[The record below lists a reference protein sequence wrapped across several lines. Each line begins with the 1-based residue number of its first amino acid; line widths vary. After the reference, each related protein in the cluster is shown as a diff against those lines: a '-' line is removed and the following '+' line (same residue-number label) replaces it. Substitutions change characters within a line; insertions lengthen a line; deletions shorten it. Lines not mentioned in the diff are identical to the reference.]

1 MDQYNPIRN
10 TVSLGSKAHSD
21 LKDLTTRQYANIE
34 PSCCSDSSIPSFDA
48 PAQPLPEYQQS
59 FIVIA
64 LMQSISI

>member
-10 TVSLGSKAHSD
+10 TVSLGSKAYFNVG
-21 LKDLTTRQYANIE
+21 DLTTRQYANIE
-34 PSCCSDSSIPSFDA
+34 SSCCSDSSFQSFNTPSLLL
-48 PAQPLPEYQQS
+48 QEYQQS